1 MSLKNIIF
9 VTLLLLFTKEAL
21 SQRNYDGSNFMG
33 ISGGYTM
40 FDIMTS
46 DFNTKQAGGF
56 LGGFSTRGAFRND
69 FDLIFGLNYFSNNVE
84 IFGADSTSP
93 SETQYIDYNLQGV
106 QLYFLGSYNIIQN
119 YLSLEFGPVLNIS
132 GKLKLK
138 TETFEDYILDGYSE
152 LLAKD
157 IQEVSPVNFH
167 LHGGLTG
174 GVKNFRLSVQ
184 YQYGVTNMFGKLN
197 KNDLEYDNFKG
208 NSSLIVLAGI
218 FYF

>member
-1 MSLKNIIF
+1 MSLKNIFF
-9 VTLLLLFTKEAL
+9 VTILLLFTQESI
-21 SQRNYDGSNFMG
+21 SQHNFDGSNFLG
-33 ISGGYTM
+33 ITGGYTM

-56 LGGFSTRGAFRND
+56 MGGFSTRGAFRND
-69 FDLIFGLNYFSNNVE
+69 FDLIFGLNFFSNNVE
-84 IFGADSTSP
+84 IFGAASS

-106 QLYFLGSYNIIQN
+106 QLYFLGSYNIIKN
-119 YLSLEFGPVLNIS
+119 HLSVEFGPVLNVS

-138 TETFEDYILDGYSE
+138 SETFEDYILDGYTS
-152 LLAKD
+152 LKAKD
-157 IQEVSPVNFH
+157 IQGISPVNFH
-167 LHGGLTG
+167 LHGGITVG
-174 GVKNFRLSVQ
+174 AKNVRLSVQ
-184 YQYGVTNMFGKLN
+184 YQYGVTNMLGKLN

>member
-1 MSLKNIIF
+1 MSLKIIF
-9 VTLLLLFTKEAL
+9 FVTILFLFTQESI
-21 SQRNYDGSNFMG
+21 SQRNFDGSNFLG
-33 ISGGYTM
+33 ITGGYTM

-56 LGGFSTRGAFRND
+56 IGGFSTRGAFRND

-84 IFGADSTSP
+84 IFGAASS

-106 QLYFLGSYNIIQN
+106 QLYFLGSYNIIKN
-119 YLSLEFGPVLNIS
+119 YLSVEFGPVLNVS

-138 TETFEDYILDGYSE
+138 SETFEDYILDGYTS
-152 LLAKD
+152 LKAKD
-157 IQEVSPVNFH
+157 IREVSPVNFH
-167 LHGGLTG
+167 LHGGITG
-174 GVKNFRLSVQ
+174 GVKNFRLSAQ
-184 YQYGVTNMFGKLN
+184 YQYGVTNMLGKLN